1 LQKPQEILIHTPDN
15 INSSG
20 NNNGTI
26 KILEKLREEI

>member
-1 LQKPQEILIHTPDN
+1 MQAPETIHTG
-15 INSSG
+15 G